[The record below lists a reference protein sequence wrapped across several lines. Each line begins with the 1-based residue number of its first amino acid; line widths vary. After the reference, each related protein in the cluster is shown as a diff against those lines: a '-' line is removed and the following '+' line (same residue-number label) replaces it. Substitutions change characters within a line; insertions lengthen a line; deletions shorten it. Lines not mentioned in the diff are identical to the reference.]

1 MRSVLLASALGLL
14 VSGCATP
21 YQDARNPLTGWTG
34 GYLEEPGPGELMKV
48 GFAGN
53 SGISQATV
61 STYLLYRCAE
71 LAQRDNRPYF
81 ALYRSLP
88 SAILDRRSS
97 IQTAES
103 FLGKPDAYAYILYF
117 DAPGE
122 GLLETREVLARLAP
136 QVRRGPL

>member
-1 MRSVLLASALGLL
+1 MRSLLLTSALALL

-53 SGISQATV
+53 SGISEATV

-71 LAQRDNRPYF
+71 LAQRDSRPYF

-88 SAILDRRSS
+88 AAILDRRSS
-97 IQTAES
+97 MQSAES
-103 FLGKPDAYAYILYF
+103 FLGKPGAYAYILYF
-117 DAPGE
+117 DAPE
-122 GLLETREVLARLAP
+122 DGLLETSDVLTRLGP
-136 QVRRGPL
+136 QIKRGAL